1 MMNVKANIKRLAYMY
16 LICIIAFSSTT
27 SSAGTFQLIALT
39 ITKVVFALFAL
50 LFLIRNLIEKKMKIS
65 YSLFPLVL
73 FGLYCTL
80 SSFFTNYEYNISSIV
95 FSIFTCFMFS
105 QSFDSQE
112 DIEIF
117 FKICV
122 IGGYLLIVFLVIK
135 SGNISTLLKTISSN
149 ALSEI
154 LIQKNILAFLMAI
167 VSVICFFYG
176 NTMKRKEYYFVMIC
190 PTLMLLATGS
200 RRGIISLLIGIVLI
214 MLLEG
219 GGVKRYKNIFL
230 AIVVLLILKELLS
243 LPIFSS
249 MNERLI
255 SLIEAINGNAAFS
268 NSDES
273 RFEMIQTGLNM
284 FYNKPLFGYGAGA
297 FKEIA
302 GYGKY
307 SHNNYVELLVNFGAF
322 GCVIY
327 YYVVFSQLKCAVVR
341 MKYGVKIE
349 KLFITILIM
358 RLVSDFGN
366 VSYYDKFSL
375 AVIGV
380 IMCYFDKKVYI
391 VEKNAENCVCGGGYL
406 LDKWKKTIG
415 DSCENGILVFPFI
428 DNAIPSREYRTG
440 REYII
445 YG

>member
-16 LICIIAFSSTT
+16 LICIIAFSSTS
-27 SSAGTFQLIALT
+27 SSAGTFQLIALA
-39 ITKVVFALFAL
+39 ITKVAFAL
-50 LFLIRNLIEKKMKIS
+50 LALFFLIENFIEKKMEIS
-65 YSLFPLVL
+65 YSILPLVL
-73 FGLYCTL
+73 FGLYCVL
-80 SSFFTNYEYNISSIV
+80 SSFFTDYEYSISSLI
-95 FSIFTCFMFS
+95 FSIFTCLIFS
-105 QSFDSQE
+105 QSFDSEE
-112 DIEIF
+112 DIEMF
-117 FKICV
+117 FKTCV
-122 IGGYLLIVFLVIK
+122 IGGYLLIAFLILK

-154 LIQKNILAFLMAI
+154 LIQKNILAFLMAV

-176 NTMKRKEYYFVMIC
+176 SALRRKEYYFIMIC

-200 RRGIISLLIGIVLI
+200 RRGIISFFIGIVLI
-214 MLLEG
+214 MLLDG
-219 GGVKRYKNIFL
+219 GGLKRYKNIFL
-230 AIVVLLILKELLS
+230 AIIVILILKELLS

-249 MNERLI
+249 MNARLT
-255 SLIEAINGNAAFS
+255 SLIDGISGNAAFS

-284 FYNKPLFGYGAGA
+284 FCNKPLFGYGAGA

-307 SHNNYVELLVNFGAF
+307 SHNNYVELLVNFGIF
-322 GCVIY
+322 GFVMY
-327 YYVVFSQLKCAVVR
+327 YYVVFSQLKCAVLR
-341 MKYGVKIE
+341 IKYGARIE

-380 IMCYFDKKVYI
+380 IMCYFNKKVYV
-391 VEKNAENCVCGGGYL
+391 VEKDAENYGGGYL
-406 LDKWKKTIG
+406 LDKWKKTFG
-415 DSCENGILVFPFI
+415 DSYEKGILVFLFI
-428 DNAIPSREYRTG
+428 DSAILPRKYRTG
-440 REYII
+440 RECTI